1 MRRVCSTGPPARS
14 PSVDARRDLGAPL
27 SWDLGFLALSVLL
40 VVGGPALHRRGA
52 AYRLGAELGDAKADA
67 DHDPGASRRARS
79 LASTMRWLQWAT
91 PATTAGILVL
101 DAFLGEQ
108 QRGEAGLLDRP
119 TRALD
124 LRRRKG

>member
-1 MRRVCSTGPPARS
+1 
-14 PSVDARRDLGAPL
+14 
-27 SWDLGFLALSVLL
+27 
-40 VVGGPALHRRGA
+40 
-52 AYRLGAELGDAKADA
+52 
-67 DHDPGASRRARS
+67 
-79 LASTMRWLQWAT
+79 MRWLQWAT